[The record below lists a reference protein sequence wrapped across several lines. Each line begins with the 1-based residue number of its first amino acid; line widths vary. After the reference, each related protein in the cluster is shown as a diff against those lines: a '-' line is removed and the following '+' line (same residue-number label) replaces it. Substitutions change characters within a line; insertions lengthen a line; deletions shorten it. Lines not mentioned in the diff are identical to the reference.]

1 MSMANLTRKTLDL
14 KFRVFYHWRRFWCRF
29 NGPRG
34 FGRIA
39 AWLAGWGKAPYHG
52 RLSLASIY
60 PRGYVRPSAFASHP
74 SIRRGKNIYIGDQVI
89 MLMHY
94 EGAGEVVLGDR
105 VYLIG
110 DTMMHCGSGASI
122 RIGKDTHIQ
131 PDVRLHAFLEDI
143 VIGSE
148 VEIAAG
154 CAIYSYNHGMAQ
166 GKSIMQ
172 QELTARGQVSIGDGA
187 WLGHG
192 VTVLSGVRIGDGAV
206 IAAGAVVNKDIPDN
220 AIAGGVPAKVIGMR
234 PGSDAQS

>member
-1 MSMANLTRKTLDL
+1 MPPANLFRKTLDQR
-14 KFRVFYHWRRFWCRF
+14 FRVYYRWRRFWCRF
-29 NGPRG
+29 NSPTG

-39 AWLAGWGKAPYHG
+39 ARFAGWGLAPYHG
-52 RLSLASIY
+52 RLSLASLY

-74 SIRRGKNIYIGDQVI
+74 SILRGENVYIGDQVI
-89 MLMHY
+89 MLLTY
-94 EGAGEVVLGDR
+94 ENAGEVVLGDR

-122 RIGKDTHIQ
+122 HIGDDTHIQ

-143 VIGSE
+143 TIGNE

-154 CAIYSYNHGMAQ
+154 CAIYSYNHGMEQ
-166 GKSIMQ
+166 DKPIMRQ
-172 QELTARGQVSIGDGA
+172 DLTAKGPVSIGDGA

-192 VTVLSGVRIGDGAV
+192 VTVLSGVRIGAGAV
-206 IAAGAVVNKDIPDN
+206 VAAGAVVNKDIPDN

-234 PGSDAQS
+234 PTQEDA